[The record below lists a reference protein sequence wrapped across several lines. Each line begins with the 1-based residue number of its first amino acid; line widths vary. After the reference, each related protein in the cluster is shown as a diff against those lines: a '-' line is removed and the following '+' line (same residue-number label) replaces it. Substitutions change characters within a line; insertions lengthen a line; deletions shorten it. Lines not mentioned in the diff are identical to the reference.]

1 MSADPPTDSFA
12 AMFEQSAAPSRRRF
26 KVGERVEGRI
36 VQVGRDSVFVELE
49 GGVQGYFDAAEL
61 RAADGTLPV
70 TVGETIAAR
79 VTEVDAGRG
88 HVRLARQAS
97 IARSFKPSSGSRGTG
112 GGKGGRD
119 TGDGGAAFEQAKDA
133 QIAVEGKVTGVNKG
147 GLEVDVAG
155 NRAFC
160 PLSQAADR
168 FLEDPKELIGQTFH
182 FLVTEVRDGGK
193 NVVLSRRAFL
203 KREAAEG
210 RLGDGGEGE
219 GKVAADPSAPAK
231 AKGNAAPK
239 GPEVV
244 IALGSVVKGTVD
256 RIESYGVFLQIEGT
270 RGREGRGLVP
280 AAELGVPRGT
290 DLRKKFPQGTVL
302 TAKVLDVG
310 EGKLRLS
317 VRGALAAEEQAEFEN
332 AKVALAKSGAGGTS
346 LGTFADLLTRKQL
359 IESLGQA
366 RAPADRPRRAR
377 PDRGTPRAPRSTQ
390 PSDSRCGFITCT
402 SNTWNPALVQSRCAR
417 CAKATFEASVRAVEH
432 RLAGEERA
440 HGDAVDPADQRPRPR
455 TPRRCAPTRARASA
469 RSR

>member
-1 MSADPPTDSFA
+1 MSAENPTDSFA

-61 RAADGTLPV
+61 RAPDGTVPV

-97 IARSFKPSSGSRGTG
+97 IARSLKPSGGTK

-119 TGDGGAAFEQAKDA
+119 AGDGGAAFEQAKDA
-133 QIAVEGKVTGVNKG
+133 QTAVEGKVTGVNKG

-155 NRAFC
+155 TRAFC

-182 FLVTEVRDGGK
+182 FLVTEVTGGGK

-219 GKVAADPSAPAK
+219 GQVAADPNAPAK
-231 AKGNAAPK
+231 AKGNAALK
-239 GPEVV
+239 GPSGSEVV

-290 DLRKKFPQGTVL
+290 DLRKKFPQGHR
-302 TAKVLDVG
+302 ADG
-310 EGKLRLS
+310 EG
-317 VRGALAAEEQAEFEN
+317 
-332 AKVALAKSGAGGTS
+332 
-346 LGTFADLLTRKQL
+346 
-359 IESLGQA
+359 A
-366 RAPADRPRRAR
+366 RRR
-377 PDRGTPRAPRSTQ
+377 
-390 PSDSRCGFITCT
+390 
-402 SNTWNPALVQSRCAR
+402 
-417 CAKATFEASVRAVEH
+417 
-432 RLAGEERA
+432 
-440 HGDAVDPADQRPRPR
+440 
-455 TPRRCAPTRARASA
+455 
-469 RSR
+469 